1 MVWWDLQGYQDHRG
15 SLGEG
20 DLMDIMERG
29 ACQVTVVSR
38 GHLVPRG
45 REDREGCRGTSASLE
60 EMVMTE
66 SRADR
71 EKWVQQGLQEYL
83 VPRARVEYLDNQGLM
98 VLPVLTV

>member
-1 MVWWDLQGYQDHRG
+1 M
-15 SLGEG
+15 
-20 DLMDIMERG
+20 
-29 ACQVTVVSR
+29 VSR

-83 VPRARVEYLDNQGLM
+83 VPRCITHIVKLVSVVISLLFSRARVEYLDNQGLM